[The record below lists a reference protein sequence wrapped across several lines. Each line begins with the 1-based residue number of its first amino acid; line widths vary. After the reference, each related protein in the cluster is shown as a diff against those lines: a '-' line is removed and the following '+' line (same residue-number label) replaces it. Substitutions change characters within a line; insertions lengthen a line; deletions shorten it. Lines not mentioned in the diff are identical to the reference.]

1 MGWKHLTPLIL
12 LILIPQAHAQGL
24 VVALHNATYTLEDG
38 MAVVE
43 EVIVFEYRGNDTSL
57 KEKVYLSRGGAEG
70 IEVSGTNY
78 KLEETRPAGITLNLF
93 ITRDESKRVTL
104 RYMRGDM
111 LTERGPV
118 KRFEGLALGR
128 YTWLAK
134 EANIR
139 IIVPEGYQ
147 LGNATPWGKRYTDA
161 GKEAILYRASLF
173 DGLDKIQDG
182 FPIYVEYA
190 RFRELWLGEMGTART
205 LVLEASYDLADA
217 NATIAKNP
225 VGEPLELYQQAEGE
239 IQKAVELLQ
248 MAEVAASPPGRAYYP
263 AYLMVKEAGG
273 RARLAARGA
282 TKARDLFN
290 ARAQR
295 EMEEKMRGMEQ
306 NFSRQSEALERN
318 LTAKIEDLK
327 RGESEPRETSP
338 ALRSALPIVVLVALL
353 AATATGVSRLRR
365 TERPRKSQIQEYRA
379 IGDLKRKT
387 FEGFEAKLGAVR
399 RSSEIASEIKG
410 LTEEKRA
417 LEGRLEGLRE
427 RRMRGELADLA
438 FIVEK
443 KRVERQI
450 NEVASRIFALQ
461 QELEKMRGE
470 KD

>member
-1 MGWKHLTPLIL
+1 MGWKHFIPLIF

-43 EVIVFEYRGNDTSL
+43 EVMVFEYRGKDIFL
-57 KEKVYLSRGGAEG
+57 EEKVYLARDGAEG
-70 IEVSGTNY
+70 MEVSGTNY
-78 KLEETRPAGITLNLF
+78 KVEAGRPAGIILNLF
-93 ITRDESKRVTL
+93 IIRDESKRVTL
-104 RYMRGDM
+104 RYRRGDM

-134 EANIR
+134 EANIK

-147 LGNATPWGKRYTDA
+147 LGNATPGGKRYTDA
-161 GKEAILYRASLF
+161 GKEAVLYRARLF

-282 TKARDLFN
+282 AKTRDLFN

-295 EMEEKMRGMEQ
+295 ELEEKMMGMEQ

-327 RGESEPRETSP
+327 KGDEPLAASP

-353 AATATGVSRLRR
+353 AVTATGVSRLRR
-365 TERPRKSQIQEYRA
+365 AEGPRKGQIQEHKA

-410 LTEEKRA
+410 LTEEKKT
-417 LEGRLEGLRE
+417 LERELEGLRE
-427 RRMRGELADLA
+427 KKMRGELTELA
-438 FIVEK
+438 FVMEK
-443 KRVERQI
+443 KRVEKQI
-450 NEVASRIFALQ
+450 NEVASGIFSRE
-461 QELEKMRGE
+461 QELEKMREE
-470 KD
+470 KG

>member
-1 MGWKHLTPLIL
+1 MGWKHLIPLIF

-43 EVIVFEYRGNDTSL
+43 EIMVFEYRGNDIFL
-57 KEKVYLSRGGAEG
+57 EEKVYLSRDGTEG

-78 KLEETRPAGITLNLF
+78 KVEAGRPAGIILNLF
-93 ITRDESKRVTL
+93 IIRDESKRVTL
-104 RYMRGDM
+104 KYRRGDM
-111 LTERGPV
+111 LTERGPI

-134 EANIR
+134 EANIK

-147 LGNATPWGKRYTDA
+147 LGNATPGGKRYTDA
-161 GKEAILYRASLF
+161 GKEVILYRARLF

-225 VGEPLELYQQAEGE
+225 VGEPLELYQQAGGE

-295 EMEEKMRGMEQ
+295 ELEEKMRGMEQ

-327 RGESEPRETSP
+327 RGDEPRETSP
-338 ALRSALPIVVLVALL
+338 ALRSALPIIVLVALL
-353 AATATGVSRLRR
+353 AVTATGVSRLRR
-365 TERPRKSQIQEYRA
+365 TEGPRKGQIQEYRA

-399 RSSEIASEIKG
+399 RSSEIAAEIKG
-410 LTEEKRA
+410 LMEEKRA
-417 LEGRLEGLRE
+417 LEGGLEGLRE
-427 RRMRGELADLA
+427 KRMRGELADLA

-443 KRVERQI
+443 KRVERQV
-450 NEVASRIFALQ
+450 NEVASRIFALE
-461 QELEKMRGE
+461 QELEKMQGE

>member
-1 MGWKHLTPLIL
+1 MGWKHLIPLIL

-43 EVIVFEYRGNDTSL
+43 EVMVFEYRGNDIFL
-57 KEKVYLSRGGAEG
+57 EEKVYLSRDGTEG

-78 KLEETRPAGITLNLF
+78 KVEAGRPAGIILNLF
-93 ITRDESKRVTL
+93 IIRDESKRVTL
-104 RYMRGDM
+104 RYRRGDM

-134 EANIR
+134 EANIK
-139 IIVPEGYQ
+139 IIVPESYQ
-147 LGNATPWGKRYTDA
+147 LGNATPGGKRYADA
-161 GKEAILYRASLF
+161 GKEAVLYRARLF

-205 LVLEASYDLADA
+205 LILEASYDLADA
-217 NATIAKNP
+217 NATIAKDP

-282 TKARDLFN
+282 ANARDLFN

-295 EMEEKMRGMEQ
+295 ELEEKMRGMEQ

-327 RGESEPRETSP
+327 RGDEPRETSP
-338 ALRSALPIVVLVALL
+338 ALRSALPIIVLVALL
-353 AATATGVSRLRR
+353 AVTATGVSRLRR
-365 TERPRKSQIQEYRA
+365 TEGSRKGQIQEYRA

-399 RSSEIASEIKG
+399 RSSEIASETKG
-410 LTEEKRA
+410 LMEEKRA

-427 RRMRGELADLA
+427 KRMRGELADLA

-443 KRVERQI
+443 KKVERQI
-450 NEVASRIFALQ
+450 NEVASRIFSLER
-461 QELEKMRGE
+461 ELEKMRGE